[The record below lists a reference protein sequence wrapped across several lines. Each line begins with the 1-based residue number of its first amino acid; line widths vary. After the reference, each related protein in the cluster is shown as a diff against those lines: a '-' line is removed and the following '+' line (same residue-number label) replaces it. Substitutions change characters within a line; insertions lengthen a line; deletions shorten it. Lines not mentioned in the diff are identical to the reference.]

1 MDMTV
6 KTVLTTAFEGQKPG
20 TSGLRKKVSVFQQPH
35 YVENFIQSLF
45 DNIGPLEGKM
55 LILGGDGRTFNR
67 TILQIVLKMAA
78 AHGVSLIK
86 VGRGGILSTPAV
98 SHLIRKTHAHGGLI
112 LSASHNPGGPGG
124 DCGIKYNISNG
135 GPAPNSLC
143 DAIFATSQRLS
154 CYKIFEA
161 PDVDL
166 DKQGTTFIG
175 AMRIDII
182 DPVAD
187 YVALMQELFDFD
199 CIAKA
204 VARGLTLRFDAM
216 HAVTGPYAH
225 EIFEKCLGFSE
236 GTVVNGIPLPDFGG
250 GHPDPNLV
258 YAKALYD
265 LLMSEQGPDL
275 GAASDGDGDRNLI
288 IGRQQFVS
296 PSDSLAIMA
305 EHAHLIKGY
314 RKGVVGI
321 ARSMPTGRAADL
333 VAEKKGLNFFET
345 PTGWKFFGTLLDA
358 GKVTFCGEESFGTGS
373 HHIREKDGLWAVLF
387 WLNLLA
393 VTEKT
398 VAQIVQQ
405 HWHTYGRFYTL
416 RHDYEEVEAD
426 KALALIEHLR
436 GHLPQEGTEIAGF
449 LVKKAD
455 DFTYR
460 DPVDQSVSTQQGIR
474 IFFENGARLVVR
486 LSGTG
491 TLGATLR
498 LYFEQYEGDP
508 HKHNFNPQDVLKP
521 LQQVALKLLNIQQE
535 LGRDRPDI
543 IT

>member
-1 MDMTV
+1 MTI
-6 KTVLTTAFEGQKPG
+6 KTVLTTAFEGQKLG

-45 DNIGPLEGKM
+45 DNIGPLEGKI
-55 LILGGDGRTFNR
+55 LILGGDGRYFNR
-67 TILQIVLKMAA
+67 TLLQIVLKMAA
-78 AHGVSLIK
+78 AHGVFRVK
-86 VGRGGILSTPAV
+86 MGKGGILSTPAV
-98 SHLIRKTHAHGGLI
+98 SHLIRKYHAHGGLI
-112 LSASHNPGGPGG
+112 LSASHNPGGPEG
-124 DCGIKYNISNG
+124 DCGIKYNIANG

-154 CYKIFEA
+154 YYKIFEA
-161 PDVDL
+161 PDIDL
-166 DKQGTTFIG
+166 DRQGVTFMG
-175 AMRIDII
+175 AMQIDII
-182 DPVAD
+182 DSVAD

-199 CIAKA
+199 CIARA

-236 GTVVNGIPLPDFGG
+236 GTVVNGTPLPDFGG

-305 EHAHLIKGY
+305 EYAHLIKGY
-314 RKGVVGI
+314 QKGVVGI

-333 VAEKKGLNFFET
+333 VAEKHGLNFFET

-358 GKVTFCGEESFGTGS
+358 EKITFCGEESFGTGS

-393 VTEKT
+393 VTGKT
-398 VAQIVQQ
+398 VVQIVQQ
-405 HWHTYGRFYTL
+405 HWHSYGRFYAL
-416 RHDYEEVEAD
+416 RHDYEEVEED
-426 KALALIEHLR
+426 KALALLKHLR
-436 GHLPQEGTEIAGF
+436 VHLPQAGTEIAGF

-455 DFTYR
+455 DFTYS

-486 LSGTG
+486 LSGTE

-498 LYFEQYEGDP
+498 LYFEQYEGNP
-508 HKHNFNPQDVLKP
+508 RRHNLNPQEVLQP

>member
-1 MDMTV
+1 MTI

-67 TILQIVLKMAA
+67 TLLQIVLKMAA
-78 AHGVSLIK
+78 AHGVSCVK
-86 VGRGGILSTPAV
+86 MGRGGILSTPAV

-112 LSASHNPGGPGG
+112 LSASHNPGGPEG
-124 DCGIKYNISNG
+124 DCGIKYNVSNG

-154 CYKIFEA
+154 FYKILEA
-161 PDVDL
+161 PDIDL
-166 DKQGTTFIG
+166 DRQGTIFMG

-182 DPVAD
+182 DSVAD

-288 IGRQQFVS
+288 IGRGQFVS

-333 VAEKKGLNFFET
+333 VAEKHGLNFFET
-345 PTGWKFFGTLLDA
+345 PTGWKFFGNLLDA

-393 VTEKT
+393 ITEKT

-405 HWHTYGRFYTL
+405 HWYTYGRFYTL

-426 KALALIEHLR
+426 KALELIEHLR
-436 GHLPQEGTEIAGF
+436 THLPHAGTEIAGF
-449 LVKKAD
+449 FVKKAD
-455 DFTYR
+455 DFTYH
-460 DPVDQSVSTQQGIR
+460 DPVDQSVSTRQGIR
-474 IFFENGARLVVR
+474 IFFENGARLVIR

-498 LYFEQYEGDP
+498 LYFEQYESDP
-508 HKHNFNPQDVLKP
+508 RKHNFNPQEVLQP
-521 LQQVALKLLNIQQE
+521 LQQVALKLLKIQQT
-535 LGRDRPDI
+535 LGRNRPDI

>member
-1 MDMTV
+1 MTIT
-6 KTVLTTAFEGQKPG
+6 TVLTTAFGDQKPG

-35 YVENFIQSLF
+35 YVENFIQSIF
-45 DNIGPLEGKM
+45 NSAGPFEGKL
-55 LILGGDGRTFNR
+55 LILGGDGRTFNHR
-67 TILQIVLKMAA
+67 LIQRVLKVAA
-78 AHGVSLIK
+78 ANGVARVK

-98 SHLIRKTHAHGGLI
+98 SHLIRKYHAHGGLI
-112 LSASHNPGGPGG
+112 LSASHNPGGLDG

-135 GPAPNSLC
+135 GPAPDALC
-143 DAIFATSQRLS
+143 ETIFTTSKRLS
-154 CYKIFEA
+154 FYKIVEA
-161 PDVDL
+161 PDIDL
-166 DKQGTTFIG
+166 SKQGIAFIG
-175 AMRIDII
+175 SMQVEVI

-187 YVALMQELFDFD
+187 YVALMQEIFDFD

-204 VARGLTLRFDAM
+204 VAKGLTLRFDAM

-236 GTVVNGIPLPDFGG
+236 GTVVNGIPLQDFGG
-250 GHPDPNLV
+250 KHPDPNLV
-258 YAKALYD
+258 YAKDLYD
-265 LLMSEQGPDL
+265 LLMSDQGPDL

-288 IGRQQFVS
+288 IGCKQFVT

-305 EHAHLIKGY
+305 DHAHLIKGY
-314 RKGVVGI
+314 RQGIVGI

-393 VTEKT
+393 VTGKT
-398 VAQIVQQ
+398 VAQITHQ
-405 HWHTYGRFYTL
+405 HWRTYGRFYTL
-416 RHDYEEVEAD
+416 RYDYEEVESC
-426 KALALIEHLR
+426 KACAIVEQLR
-436 GHLPQEGTEIAGF
+436 AHLPKAGMEIAG
-449 LVKKAD
+449 LRVEKAD
-455 DFTYR
+455 DFTYH
-460 DPVDQSVSTQQGIR
+460 DPVDHSVSTGQGIR
-474 IFFENGARLVVR
+474 VFFENGARLVVR

-491 TLGATLR
+491 TVEATLR
-498 LYFEQYEGDP
+498 LYFEQYEGNPRKYNLDP
-508 HKHNFNPQDVLKP
+508 QKVLQP
-521 LQQVALKLLNIQQE
+521 LQKAALQLLQIQQK
-535 LGRDRPDI
+535 LGRERPDI

>member
-1 MDMTV
+1 MII
-6 KTVLTTAFEGQKPG
+6 KTVLTKAFEGQKLG

-67 TILQIVLKMAA
+67 TLLQIVLKMAA
-78 AHGVSLIK
+78 AHGVSCVK
-86 VGRGGILSTPAV
+86 MGRGGILSTPAV

-112 LSASHNPGGPGG
+112 LSASHNPSGPEG
-124 DCGIKYNISNG
+124 DCGIKYNVSNG

-154 CYKIFEA
+154 FYKILEA
-161 PDVDL
+161 PDIDL
-166 DKQGTTFIG
+166 DRQGTIFMG

-333 VAEKKGLNFFET
+333 VAAKKGLNFFET
-345 PTGWKFFGTLLDA
+345 PTGWKFFGNLLDA
-358 GKVTFCGEESFGTGS
+358 EKVTFCGEESFGTGS
-373 HHIREKDGLWAVLF
+373 HHIREKDGLWAILF

-405 HWHTYGRFYTL
+405 HWYTYGRFYTL

-426 KALALIEHLR
+426 KALELIEHLR
-436 GHLPQEGTEIAGF
+436 AHLPHAGTGIAGF
-449 LVKKAD
+449 YVKKAD
-455 DFTYR
+455 DFTYH
-460 DPVDQSVSTQQGIR
+460 DPVDQSVSTRQGIR

-498 LYFEQYEGDP
+498 LYFEQYESDP
-508 HKHNFNPQDVLKP
+508 RKHNFNPQEVLQP
-521 LQQVALKLLNIQQE
+521 LQQVALKLLNIQQA
-535 LGRDRPDI
+535 LGRDRPDL

>member
-1 MDMTV
+1 MTI
-6 KTVLTTAFEGQKPG
+6 KTVLTTAFEGQKLG

-45 DNIGPLEGKM
+45 DNIGPLEGKI
-55 LILGGDGRTFNR
+55 LILGGDGRYFNR
-67 TILQIVLKMAA
+67 TLLQIVLKMAA
-78 AHGVSLIK
+78 AHGVFRVK
-86 VGRGGILSTPAV
+86 MGKGGILSTPAV
-98 SHLIRKTHAHGGLI
+98 SHLIRKYHAHGGLI
-112 LSASHNPGGPGG
+112 LSASHNPGGPEG
-124 DCGIKYNISNG
+124 DCGIKYNIANG

-154 CYKIFEA
+154 YYKIFEA
-161 PDVDL
+161 PDIDL
-166 DKQGTTFIG
+166 DRQGVTFMG
-175 AMRIDII
+175 AMQIDII
-182 DPVAD
+182 DSVAD

-199 CIAKA
+199 CIARA

-236 GTVVNGIPLPDFGG
+236 GTVVNGTPLPDFGG

-305 EHAHLIKGY
+305 EYAHLIKGY
-314 RKGVVGI
+314 QKGVVGI

-333 VAEKKGLNFFET
+333 VAEKHGLNFFET

-358 GKVTFCGEESFGTGS
+358 EKITFCGEESFGTGS

-393 VTEKT
+393 VTGKT
-398 VAQIVQQ
+398 VVQIVQQ
-405 HWHTYGRFYTL
+405 HWHSYGRFYAL
-416 RHDYEEVEAD
+416 RHDYEEVEED
-426 KALALIEHLR
+426 KALALLEHLR
-436 GHLPQEGTEIAGF
+436 VHLPQAGTEIAGF

-455 DFTYR
+455 DFTYS

-486 LSGTG
+486 LSGTE

-498 LYFEQYEGDP
+498 LYFEQYEGNP
-508 HKHNFNPQDVLKP
+508 RRHNLNPQEVLQP

>member
-1 MDMTV
+1 MIA
-6 KTVLTTAFEGQKPG
+6 TVLTTAFDDQKPG

-45 DNIGPLEGKM
+45 NSIGDVEGK
-55 LILGGDGRTFNR
+55 LFILGGDGRYFNH
-67 TILQIVLKMAA
+67 TLLQIVLKMAA
-78 AHGVSLIK
+78 AHGVACVK
-86 VGRGGILSTPAV
+86 VGKGGLLSTPAV
-98 SHLIRKTHAHGGLI
+98 SHLIRKYHAHGGFI
-112 LSASHNPGGPGG
+112 LSASHNPGGLQG

-135 GPAPNSLC
+135 GPAPDSLC
-143 DAIFATSQRLS
+143 EAIFTASRCLS
-154 CYKIFEA
+154 FYKIFEA

-166 DKQGTTFIG
+166 EREGTTFLG
-175 AMRIDII
+175 SMRVDII

-187 YVALMQELFDFD
+187 YVALMQKIFDFD

-204 VARGLTLRFDAM
+204 VAKGLTLRFDAM

-225 EIFEKCLGFSE
+225 EIFEKCLGFPK

-258 YAKALYD
+258 YAKGLYD
-265 LLMSEQGPDL
+265 FLMSEHAPDL

-288 IGRQQFVS
+288 IGRKQFVT

-314 RKGVVGI
+314 RQGIVGI
-321 ARSMPTGRAADL
+321 ARSMPATRAADL
-333 VAEKKGLNFFET
+333 VAEKKQLNCFET

-393 VTEKT
+393 VTGKT
-398 VAQIVQQ
+398 VAQIVQH
-405 HWHTYGRFYTL
+405 HWNTYGRFYSL
-416 RHDYEEVEAD
+416 RHDYEEVEAE
-426 KALALIEHLR
+426 KAYALIEQLR
-436 GHLPQEGTEIAGF
+436 THLPQSGTEIAGL
-449 LVKKAD
+449 LVEKAD
-455 DFTYR
+455 DFTYH
-460 DPVDQSVSTQQGIR
+460 DPVDQSVSSKQGIR
-474 IFFENGARLVVR
+474 IFFKNGARLVVR

-491 TLGATLR
+491 TVGATLR

-508 HKHNFNPQDVLKP
+508 CKHFQDPQKVLEP
-521 LQQVALKLLNIQQE
+521 LQQAALKLLNIQQLRRE
-535 LGRDRPDI
+535 HPDI

>member
-1 MDMTV
+1 MTI

-45 DNIGPLEGKM
+45 ENIGPLEGKM

-67 TILQIVLKMAA
+67 TLLQIVLKMAA
-78 AHGVSLIK
+78 AHGVSRVK
-86 VGRGGILSTPAV
+86 MGKGGILSTPAV
-98 SHLIRKTHAHGGLI
+98 SHLIRKYHAHGGLI
-112 LSASHNPGGPGG
+112 LSASHNPGGPEG

-154 CYKIFEA
+154 FYKIFETQ
-161 PDVDL
+161 DVDL
-166 DKQGTTFIG
+166 DRQGMTFIG
-175 AMRIDII
+175 DMQIDVI

-187 YVALMQELFDFD
+187 YVALMQEIFDFD

-204 VARGLTLRFDAM
+204 VSRGLTLRFDAM

-225 EIFEKCLGFSE
+225 EIFEKCLGFSQ
-236 GTVVNGIPLPDFGG
+236 GTVVNGLPLPDFGG

-288 IGRQQFVS
+288 IGRGQFVS
-296 PSDSLAIMA
+296 PSDSLAIMV

-314 RKGVVGI
+314 CQGIVGV
-321 ARSMPTGRAADL
+321 ARSMPTTPAVDL
-333 VAEKKGLNFFET
+333 VAEKYGLNFFET

-393 VTEKT
+393 VTGKT

-405 HWHTYGRFYTL
+405 HWQSYGRFYAL
-416 RHDYEEVEAD
+416 RHDYEEVEED
-426 KALALIEHLR
+426 KALTLLEQLR
-436 GHLPQEGTEIAGF
+436 EHLPQAGTEIAGF
-449 LVKKAD
+449 LVKQAD
-455 DFTYR
+455 DFMYH
-460 DPVDQSVSTQQGIR
+460 DPVDQSISTRQGIR
-474 IFFENGARLVVR
+474 ISFENGARLVVR

-508 HKHNFNPQDVLKP
+508 RRHNLNPQEVLQP

-535 LGRDRPDI
+535 LGRDHPDI

>member
-1 MDMTV
+1 MTI

-67 TILQIVLKMAA
+67 TLLQIVLKMAA
-78 AHGVSLIK
+78 AHGVSCVK
-86 VGRGGILSTPAV
+86 MGRGGILSTPAV

-112 LSASHNPGGPGG
+112 LSASHNPGGPEG
-124 DCGIKYNISNG
+124 DCGIKYNVSNG

-154 CYKIFEA
+154 FYKILEA
-161 PDVDL
+161 PDIDL
-166 DKQGTTFIG
+166 DRQGTIFMG

-182 DPVAD
+182 DSVAD

-288 IGRQQFVS
+288 IGRGQFVS

-333 VAEKKGLNFFET
+333 VAEKHGLNFFET
-345 PTGWKFFGTLLDA
+345 PTGWKFFGNLLDA

-393 VTEKT
+393 ITEKT

-405 HWHTYGRFYTL
+405 HWYTYGRFYTL

-426 KALALIEHLR
+426 KALELIEHLR
-436 GHLPQEGTEIAGF
+436 THLPHAGTEIAGF
-449 LVKKAD
+449 FVKKAD
-455 DFTYR
+455 DFTYH
-460 DPVDQSVSTQQGIR
+460 DPVDQSVSTRQGIR
-474 IFFENGARLVVR
+474 IFFENGARLVIR

-498 LYFEQYEGDP
+498 LYFEQYESDP
-508 HKHNFNPQDVLKP
+508 RKHNFNPQEVLQP
-521 LQQVALKLLNIQQE
+521 LQQVALKLLNIQQA

>member
-1 MDMTV
+1 MTI

-67 TILQIVLKMAA
+67 TLLQIVLKMAA
-78 AHGVSLIK
+78 AHGVSCVK
-86 VGRGGILSTPAV
+86 MGRGGILSTPAV

-112 LSASHNPGGPGG
+112 LSASHNPGGPEG
-124 DCGIKYNISNG
+124 DCGIKYNVSNG
-135 GPAPNSLC
+135 GPASNSLC

-154 CYKIFEA
+154 FYKILEA
-161 PDVDL
+161 PDIDL
-166 DKQGTTFIG
+166 DRQGTIFMG

-182 DPVAD
+182 DSVAD

-288 IGRQQFVS
+288 IGRGQFVS

-333 VAEKKGLNFFET
+333 VAEKHGLNFFET
-345 PTGWKFFGTLLDA
+345 PTGWKFFGNLLDA

-393 VTEKT
+393 ITEKT

-405 HWHTYGRFYTL
+405 HWYTYGRFYTL

-426 KALALIEHLR
+426 KALELIEHLR
-436 GHLPQEGTEIAGF
+436 THLPHAGTEIAGF
-449 LVKKAD
+449 FVKKAD
-455 DFTYR
+455 DFTYH
-460 DPVDQSVSTQQGIR
+460 DPVDQSVSTRQGIR
-474 IFFENGARLVVR
+474 IFFENGARLVIR

-498 LYFEQYEGDP
+498 LYFEQYESDP
-508 HKHNFNPQDVLKP
+508 RKHNFNPQEVLQP
-521 LQQVALKLLNIQQE
+521 LQQVALKLLNIQQA

>member
-1 MDMTV
+1 MTI

-67 TILQIVLKMAA
+67 TLLQIVLKMAA
-78 AHGVSLIK
+78 AHSVSCVK
-86 VGRGGILSTPAV
+86 MGRGGILSTPAV

-112 LSASHNPGGPGG
+112 LSASHNPGGPEG
-124 DCGIKYNISNG
+124 DCGIKYNVSNG

-154 CYKIFEA
+154 FYKILEA
-161 PDVDL
+161 PDIDL
-166 DKQGTTFIG
+166 DRQGTIFMG

-182 DPVAD
+182 NPVAD

-204 VARGLTLRFDAM
+204 VTRGLTLRFDAM

-333 VAEKKGLNFFET
+333 VAEKHGLNFFET
-345 PTGWKFFGTLLDA
+345 PTGWKFFGNLLDA

-405 HWHTYGRFYTL
+405 HWYTYGRFYTL

-426 KALALIEHLR
+426 KALELIEHLR
-436 GHLPQEGTEIAGF
+436 THLPHAGTEIAGF
-449 LVKKAD
+449 FVKKAD
-455 DFTYR
+455 DFTYH
-460 DPVDQSVSTQQGIR
+460 DPVDQSVSTRQGIR

-498 LYFEQYEGDP
+498 LYFEQYESDP
-508 HKHNFNPQDVLKP
+508 HKHNFNPQEVLQP
-521 LQQVALKLLNIQQE
+521 LQQVALKLLNIQQA

>member
-1 MDMTV
+1 MTI

-67 TILQIVLKMAA
+67 TLLQIVLKMAA
-78 AHGVSLIK
+78 AHGVSCIK
-86 VGRGGILSTPAV
+86 MGRGGILSTPAV

-112 LSASHNPGGPGG
+112 LSASHNPGGPEG
-124 DCGIKYNISNG
+124 DCGIKYNVSNG

-154 CYKIFEA
+154 FYKILEA
-161 PDVDL
+161 PDIDL
-166 DKQGTTFIG
+166 DRQGTIFMG

-258 YAKALYD
+258 YAKDLYD

-333 VAEKKGLNFFET
+333 VAEKHGLNFFET

-387 WLNLLA
+387 WLNLVA

-405 HWHTYGRFYTL
+405 HWSTYGRFYTL
-416 RHDYEEVEAD
+416 RYDYEEVEAD
-426 KALALIEHLR
+426 KALALLEHLR
-436 GHLPQEGTEIAGF
+436 AHLPHAGTEISGF
-449 LVKKAD
+449 FVKKAD
-455 DFTYR
+455 DFTYH
-460 DPVDQSVSTQQGIR
+460 DPVDQSVSTRQGIR

-498 LYFEQYEGDP
+498 LYFEQYESDP
-508 HKHNFNPQDVLKP
+508 RKHNFNPQDVLKP
-521 LQQVALKLLNIQQE
+521 LQQVALKLLNIQQA

>member
-1 MDMTV
+1 MTI
-6 KTVLTTAFEGQKPG
+6 KIVLTTAFEGQKPG

-67 TILQIVLKMAA
+67 TLLQIVLKMAA
-78 AHGVSLIK
+78 AHGVSCVK
-86 VGRGGILSTPAV
+86 MGRGGILSTPAV

-112 LSASHNPGGPGG
+112 LSASHNPGGPEG
-124 DCGIKYNISNG
+124 DCGIKYNVSNG

-154 CYKIFEA
+154 FYKILEA
-161 PDVDL
+161 PDIDL
-166 DKQGTTFIG
+166 DRQGTIFMG

-333 VAEKKGLNFFET
+333 VAEKHGLNFFET
-345 PTGWKFFGTLLDA
+345 PTGWKFFGNLLDA

-405 HWHTYGRFYTL
+405 HWYTYGRFYTL

-426 KALALIEHLR
+426 KALELIEHLR
-436 GHLPQEGTEIAGF
+436 THLPHAGTEIAGF
-449 LVKKAD
+449 FVKKAD
-455 DFTYR
+455 DFTYH
-460 DPVDQSVSTQQGIR
+460 DPVDQSVSTRQGIR
-474 IFFENGARLVVR
+474 IFFENGARLVFR

-498 LYFEQYEGDP
+498 LYFEQYESDP
-508 HKHNFNPQDVLKP
+508 RKHNFNSQEVLQP
-521 LQQVALKLLNIQQE
+521 LQQVVLKLLNIQQA

>member
-1 MDMTV
+1 MTIT
-6 KTVLTTAFEGQKPG
+6 TVLTTAFGDQKLG

-35 YVENFIQSLF
+35 YVENFLQSIF
-45 DNIGPLEGKM
+45 NSAGSFEGKL

-67 TILQIVLKMAA
+67 TLIQLVLKMAA
-78 AHGVSLIK
+78 ANGVARVK
-86 VGRGGILSTPAV
+86 VGREGILSTPAV
-98 SHLIRKTHAHGGLI
+98 SHLIRKYHAYGGLI
-112 LSASHNPGGPGG
+112 LSASHNPGGPEG

-135 GPAPNSLC
+135 GPAPDALC
-143 DAIFATSQRLS
+143 EAIFATSKRLS
-154 CYKIFEA
+154 FYKIVEA
-161 PDVDL
+161 PDIDL
-166 DKQGTTFIG
+166 SKQGITFIG
-175 AMRIDII
+175 SMQVEII
-182 DPVAD
+182 DPVTD
-187 YVALMQELFDFD
+187 YVALMQEIFDFD

-204 VARGLTLRFDAM
+204 VAEGLTLRFDAM

-236 GTVVNGIPLPDFGG
+236 GTVVNGTPLKDFGG
-250 GHPDPNLV
+250 KHPDPNLV
-258 YAKALYD
+258 YAKDLYE

-288 IGRQQFVS
+288 IGRKQFVT

-305 EHAHLIKGY
+305 DHAPLIKGY
-314 RKGVVGI
+314 RQGIVGI

-373 HHIREKDGLWAVLF
+373 HHIREKDGLWAILF

-393 VTEKT
+393 VTRKT

-405 HWHTYGRFYTL
+405 HWRTYGRFYTL
-416 RHDYEEVEAD
+416 RYDYEEVESC
-426 KALALIEHLR
+426 KAHAIIEQLR
-436 GHLPQEGTEIAGF
+436 AHLPKTGMEIAG
-449 LVKKAD
+449 LRVAKAD
-455 DFTYR
+455 DFTYH
-460 DPVDQSVSTQQGIR
+460 DPVDQSVSTGQGIR
-474 IFFENGARLVVR
+474 VFFEKGARLVVR

-491 TLGATLR
+491 TVGATLR
-498 LYFEQYEGDP
+498 LYFEQYESDP
-508 HKHNFNPQDVLKP
+508 CKHNLDPQKFLQP
-521 LQQVALKLLNIQQE
+521 LQQAALQLLQIQQK
-535 LGRDRPDI
+535 LGRERPDV

>member
-1 MDMTV
+1 MTI

-67 TILQIVLKMAA
+67 TLLQIVLKMAA
-78 AHGVSLIK
+78 AHGVSCVK
-86 VGRGGILSTPAV
+86 MGRGGILSTPAV

-112 LSASHNPGGPGG
+112 LSASHNPGGPEG
-124 DCGIKYNISNG
+124 DCGIKYNVSNG

-154 CYKIFEA
+154 FYKILEA
-161 PDVDL
+161 PDIDL
-166 DKQGTTFIG
+166 DRQGTIFMG

-182 DPVAD
+182 DSVAD

-204 VARGLTLRFDAM
+204 VAGGLTLRFDAM

-288 IGRQQFVS
+288 IGRGQFVS

-333 VAEKKGLNFFET
+333 VAEKHGLNFFET
-345 PTGWKFFGTLLDA
+345 PTGWKFFGNLLDA

-393 VTEKT
+393 ITEKT

-405 HWHTYGRFYTL
+405 HWYTYGRFYTL

-426 KALALIEHLR
+426 KALELIEHLR
-436 GHLPQEGTEIAGF
+436 THLPHAGTEIAGF
-449 LVKKAD
+449 FVKKAD
-455 DFTYR
+455 DFTYH
-460 DPVDQSVSTQQGIR
+460 DPVDQSVSTRQGIR
-474 IFFENGARLVVR
+474 IFFENGARLVIR

-498 LYFEQYEGDP
+498 LYFEQYESDP
-508 HKHNFNPQDVLKP
+508 RKHNFNPQEVLQP
-521 LQQVALKLLNIQQE
+521 LQQVALKLLNIQQA

>member
-1 MDMTV
+1 MDMTI

-45 DNIGPLEGKM
+45 NNIGPLEGKM

-86 VGRGGILSTPAV
+86 MGRGGILSTPAV

-112 LSASHNPGGPGG
+112 LSASHNPGGPEG

-154 CYKIFEA
+154 FYKILEA

-166 DKQGTTFIG
+166 DRQGTIFMG

-265 LLMSEQGPDL
+265 LLMSEKGPDL

-288 IGRQQFVS
+288 IGRGQFVS

-405 HWHTYGRFYTL
+405 HWYTYGRFYTL

-426 KALALIEHLR
+426 KALEIIEHLR
-436 GHLPQEGTEIAGF
+436 AHLPHSGTEISGF
-449 LVKKAD
+449 FVKKAD
-455 DFTYR
+455 DFTYH
-460 DPVDQSVSTQQGIR
+460 DPVDQSVSTRQGIR
-474 IFFENGARLVVR
+474 IFFKNGARLVVR

-498 LYFEQYEGDP
+498 LYFEQYESDP
-508 HKHNFNPQDVLKP
+508 RKHNFNPQEVLQP
-521 LQQVALKLLNIQQE
+521 LQQVALKLLNIQQV
-535 LGRDRPDI
+535 LGRDHPDI